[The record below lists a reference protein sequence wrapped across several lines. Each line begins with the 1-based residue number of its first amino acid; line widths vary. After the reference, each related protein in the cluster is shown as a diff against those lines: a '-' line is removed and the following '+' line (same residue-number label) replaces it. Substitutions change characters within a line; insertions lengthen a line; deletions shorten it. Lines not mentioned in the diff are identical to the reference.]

1 MLEHVLQSLLLMSVQ
16 PPEGCALGSLQLLDS
31 RIILLDIREALTSVA
46 GKHLL
51 EQN

>member
-1 MLEHVLQSLLLMSVQ
+1 MLEPVLQSVLLMSVQ

-31 RIILLDIREALTSVA
+31 RIMLVDIREALTSVA
-46 GKHLL
+46 EKYLL